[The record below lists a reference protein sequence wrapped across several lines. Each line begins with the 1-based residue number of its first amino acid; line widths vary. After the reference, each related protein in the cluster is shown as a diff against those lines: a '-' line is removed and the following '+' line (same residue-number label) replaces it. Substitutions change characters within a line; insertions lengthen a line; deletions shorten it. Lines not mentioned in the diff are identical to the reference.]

1 MAVPAFVA
9 VLRQQSLGLG
19 GRIDR
24 LRLQPFDPG
33 EAVSLLAPSLG
44 IEEVV
49 GQRLR
54 VALGE
59 AERAQPGQ
67 GVFGPQ
73 AR

>member
-1 MAVPAFVA
+1 
-9 VLRQQSLGLG
+9 
-19 GRIDR
+19 
-24 LRLQPFDPG
+24 
-33 EAVSLLAPSLG
+33 VSLLAPSLG